1 MSSFRKLAFASLLAT
16 FALIGVGG
24 LVRSTGSGLGCDTS
38 WPDCS
43 GRLIPD
49 LANHHV
55 AIEFSHRL
63 MAGVVMILIG
73 ALAYRASRL
82 RDERPNLFGPSLA
95 AFALVLFQ
103 AGLGAVVVKVE
114 LEAESVVLHLSAA
127 LSLLVLLVYV
137 NFLASGATWPRLDP
151 PEAGISRR
159 GRYAAGAA
167 FVLLLVGSYV
177 SGIPGAGRA
186 VGDWPLMGG
195 RLVPDLAVEEL
206 AVHFFHRLLA
216 VAVGVILLA
225 VLTGVLRRKATFPTA
240 ARLARIALALFVVEV
255 LIGAL
260 NVWTDLNAA
269 VVTLHLVLG
278 TAIFGSLVTLSIET
292 SPRLRER
299 LVDTA
304 PRVAAYPSE
313 QRI

>member
-1 MSSFRKLAFASLLAT
+1 MSSFRRLALGSLLAT

-49 LANHHV
+49 FTNHHV
-55 AIEFSHRL
+55 VIEFSHRL
-63 MAGVVMILIG
+63 IAGVVMILIG
-73 ALAYRASRL
+73 ALAYRAFRL
-82 RDERPNLFGPSLA
+82 RDERPSLFGPSLA

-114 LEAESVVLHLSAA
+114 LEAESVVIHLLAA
-127 LSLLVLLVYV
+127 LSLLALLVYV
-137 NFLASGATWPRLDP
+137 NFLASGARWPRLDA
-151 PEAGISRR
+151 PEARISRR

-167 FVLLLVGSYV
+167 LGLLLVGSYV
-177 SGIPGAGRA
+177 SGVPGAGRA
-186 VGDWPLMGG
+186 VSDWPLMGG
-195 RLVPDLAVEEL
+195 KLVPDLAVEEL
-206 AVHFFHRLLA
+206 SVHFFHRLLA
-216 VAVGVILLA
+216 AAVGVVLL
-225 VLTGVLRRKATFPTA
+225 VMLVGVLRRKASLPTA
-240 ARLARIALALFVVEV
+240 ARLARVALGLFVVEV

-260 NVWTDLNAA
+260 NVWTDLNSV
-269 VVTLHLVLG
+269 VVTLHLLIG
-278 TAIFGSLVTLSIET
+278 TLIFGSLVTMSIET

-304 PRVAAYPSE
+304 PRLAAYPSE